1 MSATSDFWARAEK
14 CLAIESRCAHG
25 ARNKHSGDRAQNY
38 HRPQMIDTHASRQY
52 CTYVGQSMRKH
63 PTRPGAEE
71 CATVLNMMPATL
83 SRGIPPI
90 KIGRKSRAP
99 SQRQCSNAKANASD
113 GLALERVLALLELHA
128 RRALRASL
136 NRTLLHQ

>member
-1 MSATSDFWARAEK
+1 MP
-14 CLAIESRCAHG
+14 
-25 ARNKHSGDRAQNY
+25 GDRVAMCARRAKQAQR
-38 HRPQMIDTHASRQY
+38 RPGPELPEALPKMIDTHASLQY

>member
-1 MSATSDFWARAEK
+1 M
-14 CLAIESRCAHG
+14 LADPFAIGLSVTGDKASNISG
-25 ARNKHSGDRAQNY
+25 ALSELPFMELTDHD
-38 HRPQMIDTHASRQY
+38 ASLQY

-63 PTRPGAEE
+63 PTRPGAVE

-99 SQRQCSNAKANASD
+99 SQRQCSHAKANASD